1 MKSEWFLPLS
11 VAVVGIVTSSL
22 LLYSHDRYVLLYYG
36 DSVSHLVG
44 SRKIV
49 DWENPGFE
57 QIGTV
62 WLPLPHILLLAP
74 SLIDHLFTTGLA
86 GTMVSLPSL
95 ALTTL
100 LLYRII
106 RDHNMPPS
114 KDNRM
119 AYLLALL
126 YAFNPNIMY
135 LGLVAM
141 TEAPFM
147 LFLVASAYYF
157 QRWLLH
163 GSIACLLLSSSF
175 ISLATLSRY
184 ESWFIPIFL
193 ILALIYAR
201 YRSNIKGPSLQ
212 HILLSTSLSISGIVI
227 WLSWNYYMYGDP
239 LEFSNAEYYSA
250 AWYAI
255 HNKYHERYFM
265 QPWNIISV
273 YMFNTVLLYGPLLF
287 TGIAGYRIYSKSVK
301 DVQRELRLKLRLISL
316 LLLLPPTFTIISML
330 IGVGEMD
337 YVYNSRFTILLAPLL
352 LIMTFS
358 FFFSNKLSRH
368 RWHIVALLLW
378 NPIILIFGVLTYM
391 DAYGGYSTKDTQ
403 SAVDV
408 GEYLRSYY
416 DEGRIMTLTGSGL
429 GHRIMITSGIALNKF
444 DEMADYSTWKDS
456 FKSPWLYDRWL
467 IISKRPVHDA
477 TSVITYWLERE
488 DELLL
493 YYKIVYE
500 NDNYKIMRLRE

>member
-1 MKSEWFLPLS
+1 MYNYYKWLFLLLIII
-11 VAVVGIVTSSL
+11 VGIVTSL
-22 LLYSHDRYVLLYYG
+22 LLYHSDRYALLYYG
-36 DSVSHLVG
+36 DAVSHLVG
-44 SRKIV
+44 SRKLV
-49 DWENPGFE
+49 DWENPGLA

-62 WLPLPHILLLAP
+62 WLPLPHLLLLAP
-74 SLIDHLFTTGLA
+74 SLIDPLFTTGFA

-106 RDHNMPPS
+106 RDHNMLPS
-114 KDNRM
+114 KDNRI
-119 AYLLALL
+119 AYILALL

-141 TEAPFM
+141 TEALFM

-175 ISLATLSRY
+175 ISFATLSRY

-239 LEFSNAEYYSA
+239 LEFSNAEFYSA

-265 QPWNIISV
+265 QPLNIISV

-301 DVQRELRLKLRLISL
+301 DVKRRMVSL

-352 LIMTFS
+352 LIMTF
-358 FFFSNKLSRH
+358 FFFNKLSRQ

-391 DAYGGYSTKDTQ
+391 DAYGGYSAKDTQ

-408 GEYLRSYY
+408 GEYLGSYY

-477 TSVITYWLERE
+477 KSVITYWLERE

-493 YYKIVYE
+493 HYKIVYE